1 MRLLDLAPILL
12 QTASRV
18 ESAFSARFSRRNV
31 QRRNR
36 SSPYAIAKH
45 PAQSGTFYSNK
56 NARKTQPVGAIGS
69 HQHDLKFF
77 SALYTTP
84 ALRAIFHSPIHT
96 VDKVSTLIHGS
107 DVFAGQR
114 LFINPA
120 FMRSTLW
127 RSLKVR
133 DIPNFSTRVNSH
145 KNKRYPQ
152 LVPTSVYIF
161 RRRDIAR
168 CASR

>member
-1 MRLLDLAPILL
+1 MRLLDLAPIFL

-18 ESAFSARFSRRNV
+18 ESVFSARFSRRND

-45 PAQSGTFYSNK
+45 PTQSRTFYLNK
-56 NARKTQPVGAIGS
+56 NTRKTQSSVAIGI
-69 HQHDLKFF
+69 HLRDLKF
-77 SALYTTP
+77 SNALYTTP
-84 ALRAIFHSPIHT
+84 ASHATFHNSIHT
-96 VDKVSTLIHGS
+96 VDKLSTLIHGNNVS
-107 DVFAGQR
+107 AGQSV
-114 LFINPA
+114 LINLVLI
-120 FMRSTLW
+120 RSTLW
-127 RSLKVR
+127 KFLKAR
-133 DIPNFSTRVNSH
+133 DIPSFSTRVNNH

-152 LVPTSVYIF
+152 LIPTSVYIF